1 MEPWEGVVEE
11 VEVEMEL
18 EVEMEMEVEMEVVSP
33 PPALLRGCSSDV

>member
-1 MEPWEGVVEE
+1 MEE

-18 EVEMEMEVEMEVVSP
+18 EVEMEMEMKMGVVSP